1 MGEKSNQKPVR
12 SKKKQPAKKQVNL
25 ESKVDTVES
34 DILSIPQL
42 SDETVVATSETAN
55 QNELSSVEVEQH
67 SPVIQPPVG
76 DVPVDMS
83 SKKSIAAKT
92 HSKKRSNSVPKNATI
107 QPKWRFIGFGL
118 GIVAV
123 LGLMVSASLGQLYK
137 NKAMPNVEVAGQ
149 DIGGKSAEQITSLL
163 QSRKKEMKVTLNTET
178 KQLNPKLDE
187 IGYKIDI
194 DKTVKDAINAKR
206 KQGLFTKLQFWK
218 TSEVAAV
225 VTVNDTL
232 LSQYIETNIPE
243 LVQPPVDAT
252 LAFDAKSATFSVT
265 KQADGKGADLLNLK
279 ADLVLGGSELKPVS
293 IPVKT
298 ASKGPNISEKE
309 LKNLVEPANNLV
321 KRRITLTGLGYTY
334 IARPSDIASWVT
346 PTPRKDGSVRLVIDP
361 AKIQSYVDGISKKIS
376 SPPQD
381 TKVIKDEATGQEVVI
396 QEGKD
401 GTELADKQNLSNTI
415 ANSLAEGKDV
425 VAPMNIQ
432 VAVHKTVNMSAY
444 DKWIEVDLS
453 QQRTTAYEKATPIR
467 TFTVATGV
475 RGHDTVKGEFAI
487 WHKNRSQTMQGG
499 SKADGSYYSIP
510 NVEWVSYF
518 YQDYALHGA
527 WWRKVFGY
535 PASHGC
541 VNMTNDDAHWV
552 FDWAPIGTKV
562 IVHD

>member
-1 MGEKSNQKPVR
+1 MGEKSNQKPAR

-25 ESKVDTVES
+25 ESEVDSS
-34 DILSIPQL
+34 DSDVLNIPQL
-42 SDETVVATSETAN
+42 TDEGVEPKPEALDQVEKASPVE
-55 QNELSSVEVEQH
+55 ELH
-67 SPVIQPPVG
+67 SPVVQPPVG
-76 DVPVDMS
+76 KVTDAVS
-83 SKKSIAAKT
+83 SKNSIAAKT
-92 HSKKRSNSVPKNATI
+92 HSKKRSNSVPKKTI
-107 QPKWRFIGFGL
+107 SQPKWRFIGLGL
-118 GIVAV
+118 GIVAIV
-123 LGLMVSASLGQLYK
+123 GLVVSASLGQLYK
-137 NKAMPNVEVAGQ
+137 NKVMPNVEVVGQ
-149 DIGGKSAEQITSLL
+149 DVGGKSPEQITSLL
-163 QSRKKEMKVTLNTET
+163 ESRKKEMSITLNTES
-178 KQLNPKLDE
+178 KKLSPKLDE
-187 IGYKIDI
+187 IGYKIDVE
-194 DKTVKDAINAKR
+194 KTVQNAMEAKR
-206 KQGLFTKLQFWK
+206 QQGFFTKLQFWK
-218 TSEVAAV
+218 VSEVSAV
-225 VTVNDTL
+225 TSVNDTL
-232 LSQYIETNIPE
+232 LSQYIESNIPE
-243 LVQPPVDAT
+243 LIQPPVDAT
-252 LAFDAKSATFSVT
+252 LSFNAKTATFSIT
-265 KQADGKGADLLNLK
+265 GQADGKGADLLNLK
-279 ADLVLGGSELKPVS
+279 ADLVLGGSELKSIS

-298 ASKGPNISEKE
+298 ATKGPNISEKD
-309 LKNLVEPANNLV
+309 LQNLVDPANNLV

>member
-1 MGEKSNQKPVR
+1 MGEKSNQKPAR
-12 SKKKQPAKKQVNL
+12 SKKKQPAKKQVSSD
-25 ESKVDTVES
+25 SKIITPES
-34 DILSIPQL
+34 DVLKIPQL
-42 SDETVVATSETAN
+42 SDEVPEAKLEIPAQDELVTAA
-55 QNELSSVEVEQH
+55 EAVH

-76 DVPVDMS
+76 TLAEDTSD
-83 SKKSIAAKT
+83 KKSIAAKT
-92 HSKKRSNSVPKNATI
+92 HSKKRSNSVPKKSMSR
-107 QPKWRFIGFGL
+107 PKWRFIGLGI
-118 GIVAV
+118 GIVAIV
-123 LGLMVSASLGQLYK
+123 GLAVSASLGQFYK
-137 NKAMPNVEVAGQ
+137 NKVMPNVEVAGQ
-149 DIGGKSAEQITSLL
+149 DMGGKSAEQINSIL
-163 QSRKKEMKVTLNTET
+163 QSRKKDMKVTLNTES
-178 KQLNPKLDE
+178 KKLEPKLDE

-194 DKTVKDAINAKR
+194 DKTVDNAMKSKR
-206 KQGLFTKLQFWK
+206 QQGLLTKLQFWK
-218 TSEVAAV
+218 ISKVATVTS
-225 VTVNDTL
+225 VNDTL

-243 LVQPPVDAT
+243 LVEPPVDAT
-252 LAFDAKSATFSVT
+252 LAFDAKSATFSIT
-265 KQADGKGADLLNLK
+265 SQANGKGADLLNLK
-279 ADLVLGGSELKPVS
+279 ADLVLGGNEIKPIS
-293 IPVKT
+293 IPVRT
-298 ASKGPNISEKE
+298 AAKGPNISEKE
-309 LKNLVEPANNLV
+309 LMDLVEPANKLV
-321 KRRITLTGLGYTY
+321 KRKITLTGLGYTY
-334 IARPSDIASWVT
+334 TARPSDIASWVT
-346 PTPRKDGSVRLVIDP
+346 PTPRKNGSVRLVIDP

-381 TKVIKDEATGQEVVI
+381 TKVIKDETTGQEVVL

-425 VAPMNIQ
+425 IAPMNIQ

-453 QQRTTAYEKATPIR
+453 EQRTTAYEKATPIR
-467 TFTVATGV
+467 SFTVATGV

-487 WHKNRSQTMQGG
+487 WYKNRSQTMQGG